1 MTWQTV
7 TQIPSQSAAAGTF
20 AKVCMHDSV
29 CRCGGSGCK
38 HYLLVQHWVNLRVH
52 LPRNGNKRLWDESTS
67 LWSVHTS
74 IYSQSPKTSCVLSL
88 VCKNF
93 FYFFFL
99 FFYCWGFIW
108 GSIPCTVV
116 YSLICCSFITEHL
129 LVCSKITLQLK
140 HEWRQKALLN
150 LLSMLQVQ
158 DSKLT
163 IVHLKLLLIP
173 SIVKEEEEKKD
184 SFNNYQKMH

>member
-7 TQIPSQSAAAGTF
+7 IEIPSQSAAAGTF

-29 CRCGGSGCK
+29 YRCGGSGCK

-52 LPRNGNKRLWDESTS
+52 LLRNGNKRLWDESTS

-74 IYSQSPKTSCVLSL
+74 IYSQSPKASCVLSL

-93 FYFFFL
+93 LFYFFD
-99 FFYCWGFIW
+99 CWGFIR

-116 YSLICCSFITEHL
+116 YSLICCSFIMEYV

-140 HEWRQKALLN
+140 HEWRQKALQN
-150 LLSMLQVQ
+150 LQSMLQVQ

-163 IVHLKLLLIP
+163 IVQLKLLPIP
-173 SIVKEEEEKKD
+173 SIVKEEEKEKGD
-184 SFNNYQKMH
+184 SFNDYQKMH

>member
-1 MTWQTV
+1 MIFMTWQTV

-74 IYSQSPKTSCVLSL
+74 MYSQSPKTSCVLSL
-88 VCKNF
+88 VCKNC
-93 FYFFFL
+93 FFFFFFFIAEVSSGVPFHVLLYTPL
-99 FFYCWGFIW
+99 FAAVLSRNTCWFVARSHCSWNMNEGRKRCW
-108 GSIPCTVV
+108 
-116 YSLICCSFITEHL
+116 ICCP
-129 LVCSKITLQLK
+129 CSKSKT
-140 HEWRQKALLN
+140 LN
-150 LLSMLQVQ
+150 LL
-158 DSKLT
+158 
-163 IVHLKLLLIP
+163 
-173 SIVKEEEEKKD
+173 
-184 SFNNYQKMH
+184 